1 MNYRISDISRENEGR
16 KQSKS
21 ESLTLRLDSL
31 LLEKLH
37 QEANQKDI
45 TVNALVSQ
53 AIKYHVGWHATASKI
68 GFISVRRSLI
78 TKLMEKCTD
87 EDILSISRHMGKMS
101 NKDVLMLLGGE
112 YNIKS
117 ALDVFETWL
126 KVSGFPYRHEVKN
139 HTTHMY
145 IIQHDMGKK
154 WSLYL
159 SQILQ
164 SGNLEGRKID
174 FEVDENTLSLKLDED
189 K

>member
-1 MNYRISDISRENEGR
+1 MDYGISDISRENERR
-16 KQSKS
+16 KQFKS

-45 TVNALVSQ
+45 TINALVSQ

-78 TKLMEKCTD
+78 TKLMEKCTE
-87 EDILSISRHMGKMS
+87 EDILSISRYMGKMS

-117 ALDVFETWL
+117 VLEVFETWL
-126 KVSGFPYRHEVKN
+126 KVSGFHIDMKSKTTPHICTLYSMIWVK
-139 HTTHMY
+139 
-145 IIQHDMGKK
+145 
-154 WSLYL
+154 
-159 SQILQ
+159 
-164 SGNLEGRKID
+164 SGLFICHRSFDLEI
-174 FEVDENTLSLKLDED
+174 
-189 K
+189 